1 MLGLGEGMHRTKEA
15 AVARSSGRGSILA
28 LLLAIVAL
36 ALAAGAYFAWSARRV
51 ESPVKVSLELP
62 KAPLPD
68 GPKLPD
74 PPIPAPR

>member
-1 MLGLGEGMHRTKEA
+1 M
-15 AVARSSGRGSILA
+15 ARSSGRGSILA
-28 LLLAIVAL
+28 VLLAIVAL
-36 ALAAGAYFAWSARRV
+36 VVAAGVYFTWSARQV
-51 ESPVKVSLELP
+51 ESPMKVSLEMP

>member
-1 MLGLGEGMHRTKEA
+1 MLGSAQGTHQTREA

-28 LLLAIVAL
+28 LIVAVVAL
-36 ALAAGAYFAWSARRV
+36 AVAAGVYFTWSARRV
-51 ESPVKVSLELP
+51 ESPVKVSLEMP

-74 PPIPAPR
+74 PPLPTTR